1 MGLDSGLQ
9 VLVLQMVESNLP
21 RRTEVSKR
29 TQTKD
34 NYKILELKVTS
45 NCNPCFQDHFV
56 VYMSREG
63 KAFNNTCMGNLLEK
77 SEDSTPP
84 GLSS

>member
-1 MGLDSGLQ
+1 MSAGDSLQRGLDSGLQ

-45 NCNPCFQDHFV
+45 IAIP
-56 VYMSREG
+56 
-63 KAFNNTCMGNLLEK
+63 AFRTIWLFI
-77 SEDSTPP
+77 
-84 GLSS
+84 